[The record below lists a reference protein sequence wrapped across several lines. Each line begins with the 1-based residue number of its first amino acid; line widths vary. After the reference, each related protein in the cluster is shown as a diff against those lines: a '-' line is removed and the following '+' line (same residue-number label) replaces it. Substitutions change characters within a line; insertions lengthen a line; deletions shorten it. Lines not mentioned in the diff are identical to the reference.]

1 MDTQKEIL
9 AYLHKQ
15 ENKWVTSNEL
25 AAFCECTTRT
35 IRNNIYKINEV
46 TPNLINST
54 KQGYQINL
62 NIPFEF
68 QSESDVTER
77 KSKLLLE
84 LIKNSTKGVDL
95 FELADILY
103 ISEVTLKKDIQQLKN
118 ELKEADVK
126 IVISKDRIKL
136 IGKERAKR
144 KYMISLLYEEGG
156 YRESIK
162 SRIQEMIEFV
172 SIDKLQNIVKEV
184 LAQESI
190 TTNQYSMMNIV
201 LHYAISIVR
210 IQQGNTLIET
220 QKTLIRKHSKEYE
233 ISKKIAKILSEEY
246 QIHFSEAETK
256 QLGLLYVGL
265 QNEQSANANHG
276 ELDQF
281 VDKKIIDALKIVL
294 ANVEETY
301 LIDLQNEQLFIKLAI
316 HVQSLYYRSRYK
328 AYTRNLSLL
337 DIKTSYPV
345 TFDIAVYI
353 SSLLQEKLAID
364 FNEDEISFIA
374 LHIGSFL
381 ESENRDYIRLEIG
394 LLVDDYHDL
403 RTNMLKKLRAR
414 FENEATIELIENE
427 DYEENFDIILTTN
440 RDVAL
445 EKAGSIFIH
454 PLLTTKDIKK
464 ITSRIQ
470 TKKKIL
476 ENNIRGQQIDRYIV
490 RSLYSNQ
497 IDPSE
502 LTPAKIREQM
512 ISKMEKQT
520 FVTPEFKEKVEK
532 REQMAPTSF
541 PSGIAI
547 PHSIKNDALQSGVS
561 IMTLQEPIY
570 WNDVKVKIIALVA
583 ISKKDATE
591 FNDFFEKFVGIVSEP
606 INTKRLSMVESF
618 EEFIRKLKMMMEES
632 EQIGRAHV

>member
-1 MDTQKEIL
+1 
-9 AYLHKQ
+9 
-15 ENKWVTSNEL
+15 
-25 AAFCECTTRT
+25 
-35 IRNNIYKINEV
+35 
-46 TPNLINST
+46 
-54 KQGYQINL
+54 
-62 NIPFEF
+62 
-68 QSESDVTER
+68 
-77 KSKLLLE
+77 
-84 LIKNSTKGVDL
+84 VDL

-381 ESENRDYIRLEIG
+381 ESENRDYLRLEIG

-512 ISKMEKQT
+512 ISKMEKQN

-591 FNDFFEKFVGIVSEP
+591 FNDFFEKFVEIVSEP

-632 EQIGRAHV
+632 E

>member
-25 AAFCECTTRT
+25 ADFCECTTRT
-35 IRNNIYKINEV
+35 IRNNISKINEA
-46 TPNLINST
+46 TPNLIRSA
-54 KQGYQINL
+54 KQGYQINQR
-62 NIPFEF
+62 IPFEL
-68 QSESDVTER
+68 QTESDVTER

-118 ELKEADVK
+118 ELKEADVQ
-126 IVISKDRIKL
+126 IVTSKDRIKL

-184 LAQESI
+184 LAEESI

-281 VDKKIIDALKIVL
+281 VDKKIIDALKSVL

-381 ESENRDYIRLEIG
+381 ESENRDDIRLEIG
-394 LLVDDYHDL
+394 LLIEDYHDL

-414 FENEATIELIENE
+414 FENEATIKLIENE
-427 DYEENFDIILTTN
+427 DSEENFDIILTTN
-440 RDVAL
+440 RDIAL

-464 ITSRIQ
+464 ISNRIQ

-476 ENNIRGQQIDRYIV
+476 ENHIRGQQIDRYIV
-490 RSLYSNQ
+490 RSLYANQ

-532 REQMAPTSF
+532 RERMAPTSF

-570 WNDVKVKIIALVA
+570 WNDVKIKIIALVA
-583 ISKKDATE
+583 ISKKDAAE
-591 FNDFFEKFVGIVSEP
+591 FNDFFEKFVEIVSEP
-606 INTKRLSMVESF
+606 INTKRLSMAESF
-618 EEFIRKLKMMMEES
+618 EEFIQKLKMMMEEN
-632 EQIGRAHV
+632 E

>member
-1 MDTQKEIL
+1 
-9 AYLHKQ
+9 
-15 ENKWVTSNEL
+15 
-25 AAFCECTTRT
+25 
-35 IRNNIYKINEV
+35 
-46 TPNLINST
+46 
-54 KQGYQINL
+54 
-62 NIPFEF
+62 
-68 QSESDVTER
+68 
-77 KSKLLLE
+77 
-84 LIKNSTKGVDL
+84 L

-512 ISKMEKQT
+512 ISKMEKQN

-591 FNDFFEKFVGIVSEP
+591 FNDFFEKFVEIVSEP

-632 EQIGRAHV
+632 E

>member
-35 IRNNIYKINEV
+35 IRNNISKINEV
-46 TPNLINST
+46 TPNLIRSA
-54 KQGYQINL
+54 KQGYQINQR
-62 NIPFEF
+62 IPFEL
-68 QSESDVTER
+68 QTESDVTER

-118 ELKEADVK
+118 ELKEADVQ
-126 IVISKDRIKL
+126 IVTSKDRIKL

-184 LAQESI
+184 LAEESI

-220 QKTLIRKHSKEYE
+220 QKTLIQKHSKEYE
-233 ISKKIAKILSEEY
+233 ISKKIAEILSEEY

-281 VDKKIIDALKIVL
+281 VDKKIIEALKSVL

-353 SSLLQEKLAID
+353 SSLLQEKLTID

-394 LLVDDYHDL
+394 LLIEDYHDL

-414 FENEATIELIENE
+414 FENEATIKLIENE

-440 RDVAL
+440 RDIAL

-454 PLLTTKDIKK
+454 PLLTMKDIKK
-464 ITSRIQ
+464 ISNRIQ

-476 ENNIRGQQIDRYIV
+476 ENHMRGQQIDRYIV
-490 RSLYSNQ
+490 RSLYANQ

-570 WNDVKVKIIALVA
+570 WNDVKIKIIALVA

-591 FNDFFEKFVGIVSEP
+591 FNDFFEKFVEIVSEP
-606 INTKRLSMVESF
+606 INTKRLSMAESF
-618 EEFIRKLKMMMEES
+618 EAFIQKLKMMMEEN
-632 EQIGRAHV
+632 E

>member
-1 MDTQKEIL
+1 
-9 AYLHKQ
+9 
-15 ENKWVTSNEL
+15 
-25 AAFCECTTRT
+25 
-35 IRNNIYKINEV
+35 
-46 TPNLINST
+46 
-54 KQGYQINL
+54 
-62 NIPFEF
+62 
-68 QSESDVTER
+68 R

-632 EQIGRAHV
+632 E

>member
-1 MDTQKEIL
+1 
-9 AYLHKQ
+9 
-15 ENKWVTSNEL
+15 
-25 AAFCECTTRT
+25 
-35 IRNNIYKINEV
+35 
-46 TPNLINST
+46 
-54 KQGYQINL
+54 
-62 NIPFEF
+62 FEF

-632 EQIGRAHV
+632 E

>member
-1 MDTQKEIL
+1 
-9 AYLHKQ
+9 
-15 ENKWVTSNEL
+15 
-25 AAFCECTTRT
+25 
-35 IRNNIYKINEV
+35 

-381 ESENRDYIRLEIG
+381 ESENRDYLRLEIG

-591 FNDFFEKFVGIVSEP
+591 FNDFFEKFVEIVSEP

-632 EQIGRAHV
+632 E

>member
-1 MDTQKEIL
+1 
-9 AYLHKQ
+9 
-15 ENKWVTSNEL
+15 EL

-62 NIPFEF
+62 NTPFEF

-381 ESENRDYIRLEIG
+381 ESENRDYLRLEIG

-512 ISKMEKQT
+512 ISKMEKQN

-591 FNDFFEKFVGIVSEP
+591 FNDFFEKFVEIVSEP

-632 EQIGRAHV
+632 E

>member
-502 LTPAKIREQM
+502 LTPEKIREQM
-512 ISKMEKQT
+512 ISKMEKQN

-591 FNDFFEKFVGIVSEP
+591 FNDFFEKFVEIVSEP

-618 EEFIRKLKMMMEES
+618 EESIRKLKMMMEES
-632 EQIGRAHV
+632 E

>member
-35 IRNNIYKINEV
+35 IRNNISKINEA
-46 TPNLINST
+46 TPNLIRSA
-54 KQGYQINL
+54 KQGYQINQR
-62 NIPFEF
+62 IPFEL
-68 QSESDVTER
+68 QTESDVSER

-118 ELKEADVK
+118 ELKEADVQ
-126 IVISKDRIKL
+126 IVTSKDRIKL

-184 LAQESI
+184 LAEESI

-281 VDKKIIDALKIVL
+281 VDKKIIDALKSVL

-381 ESENRDYIRLEIG
+381 ESENRDDIRLEIG
-394 LLVDDYHDL
+394 LLIEDYHDL

-414 FENEATIELIENE
+414 FENDATIKLIENE
-427 DYEENFDIILTTN
+427 DSEENFDIILTTN
-440 RDVAL
+440 RDIAL

-464 ITSRIQ
+464 ISNRIQ

-476 ENNIRGQQIDRYIV
+476 ENHIRGQQIDRYIV
-490 RSLYSNQ
+490 RSLYANQ

-532 REQMAPTSF
+532 RERMAPTSF

-570 WNDVKVKIIALVA
+570 WNEVKIKIIALVA

-591 FNDFFEKFVGIVSEP
+591 FNDFFEKFVEIVSEP
-606 INTKRLSMVESF
+606 INTKRLSMAESF
-618 EEFIRKLKMMMEES
+618 KEFIQKLKMMMEEN
-632 EQIGRAHV
+632 E

>member
-1 MDTQKEIL
+1 
-9 AYLHKQ
+9 A
-15 ENKWVTSNEL
+15 
-25 AAFCECTTRT
+25 
-35 IRNNIYKINEV
+35 
-46 TPNLINST
+46 
-54 KQGYQINL
+54 KQGYQINQR
-62 NIPFEF
+62 IPFEL
-68 QSESDVTER
+68 QTESDVTER

-118 ELKEADVK
+118 ELKEANVQ
-126 IVISKDRIKL
+126 IVTSKDRIKL

-184 LAQESI
+184 LAEESI

-281 VDKKIIDALKIVL
+281 VDKKIIDALKSVL

-381 ESENRDYIRLEIG
+381 ESENRDDIRLEIG
-394 LLVDDYHDL
+394 LLIEDYHDL

-414 FENEATIELIENE
+414 FENDTTIKLIENE
-427 DYEENFDIILTTN
+427 DSEENFDIILTTN
-440 RDVAL
+440 RDIAL
-445 EKAGSIFIH
+445 EKAVSIFIH

-464 ITSRIQ
+464 ISNRIQ

-476 ENNIRGQQIDRYIV
+476 ENHIRGQQIDRYIV
-490 RSLYSNQ
+490 RSLYANQ

-532 REQMAPTSF
+532 RERMAPTSF

-570 WNDVKVKIIALVA
+570 WNDVKIKIIALVA

-591 FNDFFEKFVGIVSEP
+591 FNDFFEKFVEIVSEP
-606 INTKRLSMVESF
+606 INTKRLSMAESF
-618 EEFIRKLKMMMEES
+618 KEFIQKLKMMMEEN
-632 EQIGRAHV
+632 E

>member
-1 MDTQKEIL
+1 
-9 AYLHKQ
+9 
-15 ENKWVTSNEL
+15 
-25 AAFCECTTRT
+25 
-35 IRNNIYKINEV
+35 
-46 TPNLINST
+46 
-54 KQGYQINL
+54 
-62 NIPFEF
+62 
-68 QSESDVTER
+68 
-77 KSKLLLE
+77 KLLLE

-632 EQIGRAHV
+632 E

>member
-502 LTPAKIREQM
+502 LTPEKIREQM

-591 FNDFFEKFVGIVSEP
+591 FNDFFEKFVEIVSEP

-618 EEFIRKLKMMMEES
+618 EEFIPKLKMMMEES
-632 EQIGRAHV
+632 E

>member
-35 IRNNIYKINEV
+35 IRNNISKINEV
-46 TPNLINST
+46 TPNLIRSA
-54 KQGYQINL
+54 KQGYQINQR
-62 NIPFEF
+62 IPFEL
-68 QSESDVTER
+68 QTESDVTER

-118 ELKEADVK
+118 ELKEADVQ
-126 IVISKDRIKL
+126 IVTSKDRIKL

-184 LAQESI
+184 LAEESI

-281 VDKKIIDALKIVL
+281 VDKKIIEALKSVL

-353 SSLLQEKLAID
+353 SSLLQEKLTID

-394 LLVDDYHDL
+394 LLIEDYHDL

-414 FENEATIELIENE
+414 FENEAAIKLIENE

-440 RDVAL
+440 RDIAL

-454 PLLTTKDIKK
+454 PLLTMKDIKK
-464 ITSRIQ
+464 ISNRIQ

-476 ENNIRGQQIDRYIV
+476 ENHLRGQQIDRYIV
-490 RSLYSNQ
+490 RSLYANQ

-570 WNDVKVKIIALVA
+570 WNDVKIKIIALVA

-591 FNDFFEKFVGIVSEP
+591 FNDFFEKFVEIVSEP
-606 INTKRLSMVESF
+606 INTKRLSIAESF
-618 EEFIRKLKMMMEES
+618 EAFIQKLKMMMEEN
-632 EQIGRAHV
+632 E

>member
-35 IRNNIYKINEV
+35 IRNNISKINEA
-46 TPNLINST
+46 TPNLIRSA
-54 KQGYQINL
+54 KQGYQINQR
-62 NIPFEF
+62 IPFEL
-68 QSESDVTER
+68 QTESDVTER

-84 LIKNSTKGVDL
+84 LIKNSTKGADL

-118 ELKEADVK
+118 ELKEANVQ
-126 IVISKDRIKL
+126 IVTSKDRIKL

-184 LAQESI
+184 LAEESI

-281 VDKKIIDALKIVL
+281 VDKKIIDALKSVL

-381 ESENRDYIRLEIG
+381 ESENRDDIRLEIG
-394 LLVDDYHDL
+394 LLIEDYHDL

-414 FENEATIELIENE
+414 FENDTTIKLIENE
-427 DYEENFDIILTTN
+427 DSEENFDIILTTN
-440 RDVAL
+440 RDIAL
-445 EKAGSIFIH
+445 EKAVSIFIH

-464 ITSRIQ
+464 ISNRIQ

-476 ENNIRGQQIDRYIV
+476 ENHIRGQQIDRYIV
-490 RSLYSNQ
+490 RSLYANQ

-532 REQMAPTSF
+532 RERMAPTSF

-570 WNDVKVKIIALVA
+570 WNDVKIKIIALVA

-591 FNDFFEKFVGIVSEP
+591 FNDFFEKFVEIVSEP
-606 INTKRLSMVESF
+606 INTKRLSMAESF
-618 EEFIRKLKMMMEES
+618 KEFIQKLKMMMEEN
-632 EQIGRAHV
+632 E

>member
-1 MDTQKEIL
+1 
-9 AYLHKQ
+9 
-15 ENKWVTSNEL
+15 
-25 AAFCECTTRT
+25 
-35 IRNNIYKINEV
+35 
-46 TPNLINST
+46 
-54 KQGYQINL
+54 
-62 NIPFEF
+62 EF

-520 FVTPEFKEKVEK
+520 FVTSEFKEKVEK

-591 FNDFFEKFVGIVSEP
+591 FNDFFEKFVEIVSEP

-632 EQIGRAHV
+632 E

>member
-118 ELKEADVK
+118 ELKEAVVK

-502 LTPAKIREQM
+502 LTPEKIREQM

-591 FNDFFEKFVGIVSEP
+591 FNDFFEKFVEIVSEP

-632 EQIGRAHV
+632 E

>member
-512 ISKMEKQT
+512 ISKMEKQN

-591 FNDFFEKFVGIVSEP
+591 FNDFFEKFVEIVSEP

-618 EEFIRKLKMMMEES
+618 EEFIWKLKMMMEES
-632 EQIGRAHV
+632 E

>member
-591 FNDFFEKFVGIVSEP
+591 FNDFFEKFVEIVSEP

-618 EEFIRKLKMMMEES
+618 EEFIRKIKMMMEES
-632 EQIGRAHV
+632 E

>member
-201 LHYAISIVR
+201 LHYAISIIR

-301 LIDLQNEQLFIKLAI
+301 LVDLQNEQLFIKLAI

-512 ISKMEKQT
+512 ISKMEKQN

-591 FNDFFEKFVGIVSEP
+591 FNDFFEKFVEIVSEP

-632 EQIGRAHV
+632 E

>member
-1 MDTQKEIL
+1 NVQ
-9 AYLHKQ
+9 
-15 ENKWVTSNEL
+15 
-25 AAFCECTTRT
+25 
-35 IRNNIYKINEV
+35 
-46 TPNLINST
+46 
-54 KQGYQINL
+54 
-62 NIPFEF
+62 
-68 QSESDVTER
+68 
-77 KSKLLLE
+77 
-84 LIKNSTKGVDL
+84 
-95 FELADILY
+95 
-103 ISEVTLKKDIQQLKN
+103 
-118 ELKEADVK
+118 
-126 IVISKDRIKL
+126 IVIDKNQIKL
-136 IGKERAKR
+136 VGKERAKR

-162 SRIQEMIEFV
+162 GHIQEMLEIV
-172 SIDKLQNIVKEV
+172 SIDKLQSIVKEV
-184 LAQESI
+184 LAEEAI

-233 ISKKIAKILSEEY
+233 ISKKIAGILSEEY

-265 QNEQSANANHG
+265 QNEQAANANQA
-276 ELDQF
+276 ELEQF
-281 VDKKIIDALKIVL
+281 VDKKIIEALKIVL
-294 ANVEETY
+294 TNVEEMY

-381 ESENRDYIRLEIG
+381 ESENRDYIKLEIG
-394 LLVDDYHDL
+394 ILVDDYHDL
-403 RTNMLKKLRAR
+403 KTNMLKKLRSL
-414 FENEATIELIENE
+414 FENDATIEVIENE
-427 DYEENFDIILTTN
+427 RCDEQYDIILTTN
-440 RDVAL
+440 RDTAL

-454 PLLTTKDIKK
+454 PLLTAKDIKK
-464 ITSRIQ
+464 ITSRIH
-470 TKKKIL
+470 TKKKML
-476 ENNIRGQQIDRYIV
+476 ENNLLGQQIDRYIV
-490 RSLYSNQ
+490 PSLYSNQ

-502 LTPAKIREQM
+502 LTPQKIREQM
-512 ISKMEKQT
+512 VSKMEKEA
-520 FVTPEFKEKVEK
+520 FVKPDFKEKVEK

-547 PHSIKNDALQSGVS
+547 PHSIKNDAIRSGVS
-561 IMTLQEPIY
+561 MMTLQEPIY
-570 WNDVKVKIIALVA
+570 WNDVKVKMIALVA
-583 ISKKDATE
+583 ISKKDANE
-591 FNDFFEKFVGIVSEP
+591 FNDFFEKFVEIVSEP
-606 INTKRLSMVESF
+606 INAKRLSMTESF
-618 EEFIRKLKMMMEES
+618 TEFIQKLKMMVEES
-632 EQIGRAHV
+632 E

>member
-35 IRNNIYKINEV
+35 IRNNISKINEV
-46 TPNLINST
+46 TPNLIRSA
-54 KQGYQINL
+54 KQGYQINQR
-62 NIPFEF
+62 IPFEL
-68 QSESDVTER
+68 QTESDVTER

-118 ELKEADVK
+118 ELKEADVQ
-126 IVISKDRIKL
+126 IVTSKDRIKL

-184 LAQESI
+184 LAEESI

-281 VDKKIIDALKIVL
+281 VDKKIIEALKSVL

-353 SSLLQEKLAID
+353 SSLLQEKLTID

-394 LLVDDYHDL
+394 LLIEDYHDL

-414 FENEATIELIENE
+414 FENEATIKLIENE

-440 RDVAL
+440 RDIAL

-454 PLLTTKDIKK
+454 PLLTMKDIKK
-464 ITSRIQ
+464 ISNRIQ

-476 ENNIRGQQIDRYIV
+476 ENHLRGQQIDRYIV
-490 RSLYSNQ
+490 RSLYANQ

-570 WNDVKVKIIALVA
+570 WNDVKIKIIALVA

-591 FNDFFEKFVGIVSEP
+591 FNDFFEKFVEIVSEP
-606 INTKRLSMVESF
+606 INTKRLSMAESF
-618 EEFIRKLKMMMEES
+618 EAFIQKLKMMMEEN
-632 EQIGRAHV
+632 E

>member
-35 IRNNIYKINEV
+35 IRNNISKINEA
-46 TPNLINST
+46 TPNLIRSA
-54 KQGYQINL
+54 KQGYQINQR
-62 NIPFEF
+62 IPFEL
-68 QSESDVTER
+68 QTESDVTER

-103 ISEVTLKKDIQQLKN
+103 ISEVTLKKDIQQLKH
-118 ELKEADVK
+118 ELKEADVQ
-126 IVISKDRIKL
+126 IVTSKDRIKL

-184 LAQESI
+184 LAEESI

-281 VDKKIIDALKIVL
+281 VDKKIIEALKSVL

-381 ESENRDYIRLEIG
+381 ESENRDDIRLEIG
-394 LLVDDYHDL
+394 LLIEDYHDL

-414 FENEATIELIENE
+414 FENDATIKLIENE
-427 DYEENFDIILTTN
+427 DSEGNFDIILTTN

-476 ENNIRGQQIDRYIV
+476 ENHIRGQQIDRYIV
-490 RSLYSNQ
+490 RSLYANQ

-532 REQMAPTSF
+532 RERMAPTSF

-570 WNDVKVKIIALVA
+570 WNDVKIKIIALVA

-591 FNDFFEKFVGIVSEP
+591 FNDFFEKFVEIVSEP
-606 INTKRLSMVESF
+606 INTKRLSMAESF
-618 EEFIRKLKMMMEES
+618 KEFIQKLKMMMEEN
-632 EQIGRAHV
+632 E

>member
-1 MDTQKEIL
+1 
-9 AYLHKQ
+9 
-15 ENKWVTSNEL
+15 
-25 AAFCECTTRT
+25 
-35 IRNNIYKINEV
+35 
-46 TPNLINST
+46 
-54 KQGYQINL
+54 
-62 NIPFEF
+62 FEF

-381 ESENRDYIRLEIG
+381 ESENRDYLRLEIG

-591 FNDFFEKFVGIVSEP
+591 FNDFFEKFVEIVSEP

-632 EQIGRAHV
+632 E

>member
-62 NIPFEF
+62 NIPFKF

-220 QKTLIRKHSKEYE
+220 QKHS
-233 ISKKIAKILSEEY
+233 
-246 QIHFSEAETK
+246 
-256 QLGLLYVGL
+256 
-265 QNEQSANANHG
+265 
-276 ELDQF
+276 
-281 VDKKIIDALKIVL
+281 
-294 ANVEETY
+294 
-301 LIDLQNEQLFIKLAI
+301 
-316 HVQSLYYRSRYK
+316 
-328 AYTRNLSLL
+328 
-337 DIKTSYPV
+337 
-345 TFDIAVYI
+345 
-353 SSLLQEKLAID
+353 
-364 FNEDEISFIA
+364 
-374 LHIGSFL
+374 
-381 ESENRDYIRLEIG
+381 SENTPKNTKYR
-394 LLVDDYHDL
+394 
-403 RTNMLKKLRAR
+403 KKLLKFFRK
-414 FENEATIELIENE
+414 NT
-427 DYEENFDIILTTN
+427 
-440 RDVAL
+440 
-445 EKAGSIFIH
+445 KSIFQRQKQNNSDFYTLVFKMNN
-454 PLLTTKDIKK
+454 LLTPI
-464 ITSRIQ
+464 
-470 TKKKIL
+470 
-476 ENNIRGQQIDRYIV
+476 
-490 RSLYSNQ
+490 
-497 IDPSE
+497 
-502 LTPAKIREQM
+502 
-512 ISKMEKQT
+512 
-520 FVTPEFKEKVEK
+520 
-532 REQMAPTSF
+532 MANWT
-541 PSGIAI
+541 
-547 PHSIKNDALQSGVS
+547 NL
-561 IMTLQEPIY
+561 
-570 WNDVKVKIIALVA
+570 
-583 ISKKDATE
+583 
-591 FNDFFEKFVGIVSEP
+591 
-606 INTKRLSMVESF
+606 
-618 EEFIRKLKMMMEES
+618 
-632 EQIGRAHV
+632 

>member
-301 LIDLQNEQLFIKLAI
+301 LVDLQNEQLFIKLAI

-520 FVTPEFKEKVEK
+520 FVTPEFKEKVGK

-547 PHSIKNDALQSGVS
+547 QHSIKNDALQSGVS

-591 FNDFFEKFVGIVSEP
+591 FNDFFEKFVEIVSEP

-632 EQIGRAHV
+632 E

>member
-414 FENEATIELIENE
+414 FDNEATIELIENE

-570 WNDVKVKIIALVA
+570 WNDVKVKIITLVA

-591 FNDFFEKFVGIVSEP
+591 FNDFFEKFVEIVSEP

-618 EEFIRKLKMMMEES
+618 EEFIRDRKS
-632 EQIGRAHV
+632 VV

>member
-35 IRNNIYKINEV
+35 IRNNISKINEA
-46 TPNLINST
+46 TPNLIRSA
-54 KQGYQINL
+54 KQGYQINQR
-62 NIPFEF
+62 IPFEL
-68 QSESDVTER
+68 QTESDVTER

-118 ELKEADVK
+118 ELKEADVQ
-126 IVISKDRIKL
+126 IVTSKDRIKL

-184 LAQESI
+184 LAEESI

-281 VDKKIIDALKIVL
+281 VDKKIIEALKSVL

-381 ESENRDYIRLEIG
+381 ESENRDNIRLEIG
-394 LLVDDYHDL
+394 LLIEDYHDL

-414 FENEATIELIENE
+414 FENEATIKLIENE
-427 DYEENFDIILTTN
+427 DSEENFDIILTTN
-440 RDVAL
+440 RDIAL

-454 PLLTTKDIKK
+454 PLLTAKDIKK
-464 ITSRIQ
+464 ISNRIQ

-476 ENNIRGQQIDRYIV
+476 ENHMRGQQIDRYIV
-490 RSLYSNQ
+490 RSLYANQ

-502 LTPAKIREQM
+502 LTPAKIREQL
-512 ISKMEKQT
+512 ISKMEIQT

-532 REQMAPTSF
+532 RERMAPTSF

-570 WNDVKVKIIALVA
+570 WNDVKIKIIALVA

-591 FNDFFEKFVGIVSEP
+591 FNDFFEKFVEIVSEP
-606 INTKRLSMVESF
+606 INTKRLSMAESF
-618 EEFIRKLKMMMEES
+618 EEFIQKLKMMMEEN
-632 EQIGRAHV
+632 E

>member
-427 DYEENFDIILTTN
+427 DYEEKFDIILTTN

-512 ISKMEKQT
+512 ISKMEKQN

-591 FNDFFEKFVGIVSEP
+591 FNDFFEKFVEIVSEP

-632 EQIGRAHV
+632 E

>member
-35 IRNNIYKINEV
+35 IRNNISKINEA
-46 TPNLINST
+46 TPNLIRSA
-54 KQGYQINL
+54 KQGYQINQR
-62 NIPFEF
+62 IPFEL
-68 QSESDVTER
+68 QTESDVTER

-118 ELKEADVK
+118 ELKEADVQ
-126 IVISKDRIKL
+126 IVTSKDRIKL

-184 LAQESI
+184 LAEESI

-281 VDKKIIDALKIVL
+281 VDKKIIEALKSVL

-381 ESENRDYIRLEIG
+381 ESENRDDIRLEIG
-394 LLVDDYHDL
+394 LLIEDYHDL

-427 DYEENFDIILTTN
+427 DSEGNFDIILTTN

-445 EKAGSIFIH
+445 EKSGSIFIH

-476 ENNIRGQQIDRYIV
+476 ENHIRGQQIDRYIV
-490 RSLYSNQ
+490 RSLYANQ

-532 REQMAPTSF
+532 RERMAPTSF

-570 WNDVKVKIIALVA
+570 WNDVKIKIIALVA

-591 FNDFFEKFVGIVSEP
+591 FNDFFEKFVEIVSEP
-606 INTKRLSMVESF
+606 INTKRLSMAESF
-618 EEFIRKLKMMMEES
+618 EEFIQKLKMMMEEN
-632 EQIGRAHV
+632 E

>member
-1 MDTQKEIL
+1 
-9 AYLHKQ
+9 
-15 ENKWVTSNEL
+15 
-25 AAFCECTTRT
+25 
-35 IRNNIYKINEV
+35 
-46 TPNLINST
+46 

-591 FNDFFEKFVGIVSEP
+591 FNDFFEKFVEIVSEP

-632 EQIGRAHV
+632 E

>member
-1 MDTQKEIL
+1 
-9 AYLHKQ
+9 
-15 ENKWVTSNEL
+15 NEL

-591 FNDFFEKFVGIVSEP
+591 FNDFFEKFVEIVSEP

-632 EQIGRAHV
+632 E

>member
-35 IRNNIYKINEV
+35 IRNNISKINEA
-46 TPNLINST
+46 TPNLIRSA
-54 KQGYQINL
+54 KQGYQINQR
-62 NIPFEF
+62 IPFEL
-68 QSESDVTER
+68 QTESDVTER

-118 ELKEADVK
+118 ELKEADVQ
-126 IVISKDRIKL
+126 IVTSKDRIKL

-184 LAQESI
+184 LAEESI

-281 VDKKIIDALKIVL
+281 VDKKIIEALKSVL

-353 SSLLQEKLAID
+353 SSLLQEKLTID

-394 LLVDDYHDL
+394 LLIEDYHDL

-414 FENEATIELIENE
+414 FENEATIKLIENE

-440 RDVAL
+440 RDIAL

-454 PLLTTKDIKK
+454 PLLTMKDIKK
-464 ITSRIQ
+464 ISNRIQ

-476 ENNIRGQQIDRYIV
+476 ENHLRGQQIDRYIV
-490 RSLYSNQ
+490 RSLYANQ

-570 WNDVKVKIIALVA
+570 WNDVKIKIIALVA

-591 FNDFFEKFVGIVSEP
+591 FNDFFEKFVEIVSEP
-606 INTKRLSMVESF
+606 INTKRLSMAESF
-618 EEFIRKLKMMMEES
+618 EAFIQKLKMMMEEN
-632 EQIGRAHV
+632 E

>member
-126 IVISKDRIKL
+126 IVISKNRIKL

-591 FNDFFEKFVGIVSEP
+591 FNDFFEKFVEIVSEP

-632 EQIGRAHV
+632 E

>member
-414 FENEATIELIENE
+414 FDNEATIELIENE

-532 REQMAPTSF
+532 GNKWRQQAFRPVLLYHILSRMM
-541 PSGIAI
+541 PS
-547 PHSIKNDALQSGVS
+547 
-561 IMTLQEPIY
+561 
-570 WNDVKVKIIALVA
+570 KVVY
-583 ISKKDATE
+583 
-591 FNDFFEKFVGIVSEP
+591 P
-606 INTKRLSMVESF
+606 
-618 EEFIRKLKMMMEES
+618 
-632 EQIGRAHV
+632 

>member
-35 IRNNIYKINEV
+35 IRNNISKINEA
-46 TPNLINST
+46 TPNLIRSA
-54 KQGYQINL
+54 KQGYQINQR
-62 NIPFEF
+62 IPFEL
-68 QSESDVTER
+68 QTESDVTER

-103 ISEVTLKKDIQQLKN
+103 ISEVTLKKDIQQLKH
-118 ELKEADVK
+118 ELKEADVQ
-126 IVISKDRIKL
+126 IVTSKDRIKL

-184 LAQESI
+184 LAEESI

-281 VDKKIIDALKIVL
+281 VDKKIIDALKSVL

-381 ESENRDYIRLEIG
+381 ESENRDDIRLEIG
-394 LLVDDYHDL
+394 LLIEDYHDL
-403 RTNMLKKLRAR
+403 RTNMLKKLRVR
-414 FENEATIELIENE
+414 FENDATIKLIENE
-427 DYEENFDIILTTN
+427 DSEENFDIILTTN

-476 ENNIRGQQIDRYIV
+476 ENHIRGQQIDRYIV
-490 RSLYSNQ
+490 RSLYANQ

-532 REQMAPTSF
+532 RERMAPTSF

-570 WNDVKVKIIALVA
+570 WNDVKIKIIALVA

-591 FNDFFEKFVGIVSEP
+591 FNDFFEKFVEIVSEP
-606 INTKRLSMVESF
+606 INTKRLSLAESF
-618 EEFIRKLKMMMEES
+618 EEFIQKLKMMMEEN
-632 EQIGRAHV
+632 E

>member
-35 IRNNIYKINEV
+35 IRNNISKINEA
-46 TPNLINST
+46 TPNLIRSA
-54 KQGYQINL
+54 KQGYQINQR
-62 NIPFEF
+62 IPFEL
-68 QSESDVTER
+68 QTESDVTER

-103 ISEVTLKKDIQQLKN
+103 ISEVTLKKDIQQLKH
-118 ELKEADVK
+118 ELKEADVQ
-126 IVISKDRIKL
+126 IVTSKDRIKL

-184 LAQESI
+184 LAEESI

-281 VDKKIIDALKIVL
+281 VDKKIIEALKSVL

-381 ESENRDYIRLEIG
+381 ESENRDDIRLEIG
-394 LLVDDYHDL
+394 LLIEDYHDL

-427 DYEENFDIILTTN
+427 DSEENFDIILTTN
-440 RDVAL
+440 RDIAL

-464 ITSRIQ
+464 ISNRIQ

-476 ENNIRGQQIDRYIV
+476 ENHIRGQQIDRYIV
-490 RSLYSNQ
+490 RSLYANQ

-532 REQMAPTSF
+532 RERMAPTSF

-547 PHSIKNDALQSGVS
+547 PHSIKNDAIQSGVS

-570 WNDVKVKIIALVA
+570 WNDVKIKIIALVA

-591 FNDFFEKFVGIVSEP
+591 FNDFFEKFVEIVSEP
-606 INTKRLSMVESF
+606 INTKRLSMAESF
-618 EEFIRKLKMMMEES
+618 KEFIQKLKMMMEEN
-632 EQIGRAHV
+632 E

>member
-381 ESENRDYIRLEIG
+381 ESENRDYLRLEIG

-512 ISKMEKQT
+512 ISKMEKQN

-591 FNDFFEKFVGIVSEP
+591 FNDFFEKFVEIVSEP

-618 EEFIRKLKMMMEES
+618 EEFIRKLKMMMEEN
-632 EQIGRAHV
+632 E

>member
-1 MDTQKEIL
+1 
-9 AYLHKQ
+9 
-15 ENKWVTSNEL
+15 
-25 AAFCECTTRT
+25 
-35 IRNNIYKINEV
+35 RNNIYKINEV

-502 LTPAKIREQM
+502 LTPEKIREQM

-591 FNDFFEKFVGIVSEP
+591 FNDFFEKFVEIVSEP

-632 EQIGRAHV
+632 E

>member
-25 AAFCECTTRT
+25 ADFCECTTRT
-35 IRNNIYKINEV
+35 IRNNISKINEA
-46 TPNLINST
+46 TPNLIRSA
-54 KQGYQINL
+54 KQGYQINQR
-62 NIPFEF
+62 IPFEL
-68 QSESDVTER
+68 QTESDVTER

-118 ELKEADVK
+118 ELKEADVQ
-126 IVISKDRIKL
+126 IVTSKDRIKL

-184 LAQESI
+184 LAEESI

-281 VDKKIIDALKIVL
+281 VDKKIIDALKSVL

-353 SSLLQEKLAID
+353 SSLLQEKLAIN

-381 ESENRDYIRLEIG
+381 ESENRDDIRLEIG
-394 LLVDDYHDL
+394 LLIEDYHDL

-414 FENEATIELIENE
+414 FENDTTIKLIENE
-427 DYEENFDIILTTN
+427 DSEENFDIILTTN
-440 RDVAL
+440 RDIAL
-445 EKAGSIFIH
+445 EKAVSIFIH

-464 ITSRIQ
+464 ISNRIQ

-476 ENNIRGQQIDRYIV
+476 ENHIRGQQIDRYIV
-490 RSLYSNQ
+490 RSLYANQ

-532 REQMAPTSF
+532 RERMAPTSF

-570 WNDVKVKIIALVA
+570 WNDVKIKIIALVA

-591 FNDFFEKFVGIVSEP
+591 FNDFFEKFVEIVSEP
-606 INTKRLSMVESF
+606 INTKRLSMAESF
-618 EEFIRKLKMMMEES
+618 KEFIQKLKMMMEEN
-632 EQIGRAHV
+632 E